1 MTKAK
6 ILFINQE
13 TIPYMKE
20 STTSL
25 IGRYLPQFIQD
36 QGKEIRTFMPRFGI
50 INERRNQLHEVI
62 RLSGIN
68 LIIENQDHPLIIKVA
83 SIQPARMQV
92 YFIDNEDFFQKKFDV
107 VDSKNKLLENND
119 ERVIFFSRG
128 VLETIKKLNWRP
140 AVIQCNGWF
149 SCLLPFYIKRTD
161 YKNNP
166 LFSTSKVVISL
177 IDDDFGGML
186 QDSFAKKLKT
196 DGGTLKDWKMYKEAS
211 YLNYMKAAISYAD
224 GVVAASDKVNPE
236 LISYV
241 KELKKPFIEYASREE
256 QYPLINALYD
266 KILINEEE

>member
-1 MTKAK
+1 
-6 ILFINQE
+6 
-13 TIPYMKE
+13 MKE

-36 QGKEIRTFMPRFGI
+36 KGKEIRTFMPRFGNV
-50 INERRNQLHEVI
+50 NERRNQLHEVI

-92 YFIDNEDFFQKKFDV
+92 YFIDNEDFFQRKFDV
-107 VDSKNKLLENND
+107 VDAKNKLFVDND

-149 SCLLPFYIKRTD
+149 SSLLPFYMKRTD

-166 LFSTSKVVISL
+166 LFATSRVVISL
-177 IDDDFGGML
+177 IDDDFAGQL
-186 QDSFAKKLKT
+186 QESFVKKLKA
-196 DGGTLKDWKMYKEAS
+196 DGGTVKDWKMYKDSS
-211 YLNYMKAAISYAD
+211 YVNYMKAAISYAD
-224 GVVAASDKVNPE
+224 GVIVASDKVNPE
-236 LISYV
+236 LISYA
-241 KELKKPFIEYASREE
+241 KELKKKVIDYAPREE
-256 QYPLINALYD
+256 QYPLINTLYD
-266 KILINEEE
+266 KIMIKEEE